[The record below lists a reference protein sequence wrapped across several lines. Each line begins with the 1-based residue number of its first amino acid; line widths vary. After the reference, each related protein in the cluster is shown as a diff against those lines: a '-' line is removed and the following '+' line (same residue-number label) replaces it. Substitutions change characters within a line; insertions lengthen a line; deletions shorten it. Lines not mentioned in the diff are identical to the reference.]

1 MNIEELEQTLNKQ
14 VELGII
20 TEAERLRFLKRAS
33 GGVYLTETDKAL
45 FEAVNETYMHW
56 LDNLHALGVISD
68 ARIMS
73 TKTKTRTAIA
83 KAISEGKM
91 TENGEMTGEEE

>member
-1 MNIEELEQTLNKQ
+1 MNIEEMEETLNKQ

-33 GGVYLTETDKAL
+33 GGVYLNETDKAL

-56 LDNLHALGVISD
+56 IENLHKLGIFSD
-68 ARIMS
+68 KRLAS

-83 KAISEGKM
+83 KAISAGIM
-91 TENGEMTGEEE
+91 TENGELIGEEE

>member
-33 GGVYLTETDKAL
+33 GGVYLTE
-45 FEAVNETYMHW
+45 VNETYMHW

-68 ARIMS
+68 SRIMS

-83 KAISEGKM
+83 KAISEGRM